1 MVIFD
6 DGAVSTRQQQWECS
20 VRLSPNHIA
29 RRVTRVLFRPRIRVA
44 AGHNT
49 IRLGSDYGGWTFV
62 DEADLAGS
70 TILSFG
76 LGEDAS
82 FDVDFAARYGAT
94 ILIFDP
100 TPRAIAHFGELS
112 RRIGASATRPYGS
125 GGHQPSE
132 AYDLSTVTAHQLQL
146 FPLAVS
152 DESGTAKFFAPADAR
167 HVSHSLVNLQIPN
180 DHDASFI
187 TVDVISVDE
196 LTSYADLRAISL
208 VKMDIEGAEI
218 LVLRRMLETS
228 FLPNQLL
235 VEYDELNF
243 PSRAARK
250 RFDSTHQQI
259 LDSGYSVSHWD
270 KRSCI
275 SYIRRAF
282 A

>member
-1 MVIFD
+1 M
-6 DGAVSTRQQQWECS
+6 
-20 VRLSPNHIA
+20 RLLPSHIA
-29 RRVTRVLFRPRIRVA
+29 RRVTRVLFRPRIRVT

-49 IRLGSDYGGWTFV
+49 IRLGSEYGGWTFV
-62 DEADLAGS
+62 DNTDLARS

-82 FDVDFAARYGAT
+82 FDAEFASRYGAT
-94 ILIFDP
+94 VLIFDP
-100 TPRAIAHFGELS
+100 TPRAITHFDELS
-112 RRIGASATRPYGS
+112 RRIGVSATRPYVS
-125 GGHQPSE
+125 GGRQPLES
-132 AYDLSTVTAHQLQL
+132 YDLSTVTPHQLQL

-152 DESGTAKFFAPADAR
+152 GESGTAKFFAPADAR
-167 HVSHSLVNLQIPN
+167 HVSHSLVNLQKSKSEAAP
-180 DHDASFI
+180 FI
-187 TVDVISVDE
+187 TVDVISVDD
-196 LTSYADLRAISL
+196 LKNYAPLRAITL

-218 LVLRRMLETS
+218 LVLKKMLEIDL
-228 FLPNQLL
+228 LPEQLL
-235 VEYDELNF
+235 VEFDELNF

-250 RFDSTHQQI
+250 RFDSTHRQI